1 MSIPEMKAR
10 WLDDLTVGE
19 QRRTGTYE
27 VTREEIIE
35 FAGEFDPQPFHLD
48 DAAAD
53 ASIFGG
59 LCASGWHTC
68 GMFMSMTVENLMKV
82 GMAGM
87 GSPGVDEIRW
97 KKPVFPGDTL
107 RVRSEITDKR
117 ESKSRR
123 NLGLTKGRTEVLNQ
137 HDEVVM
143 TLVTNVMVLKRNP
156 G

>member
-59 LCASGWHTC
+59 LCASGWHTASITMRLLIE
-68 GMFMSMTVENLMKV
+68 GQQLNP
-82 GMAGM
+82 AAM
-87 GSPGVDEIRW
+87 GSPGFDELNWFR
-97 KKPVFPGDTL
+97 PVRPGDTL
-107 RVRSEITDKR
+107 YCTMTCLSVVP
-117 ESKSRR
+117 SKSKPDRGVARFHVETFNQADERVMDFKSIAMFRR
-123 NLGLTKGRTEVLNQ
+123 KQ
-137 HDEVVM
+137 
-143 TLVTNVMVLKRNP
+143 
-156 G
+156 